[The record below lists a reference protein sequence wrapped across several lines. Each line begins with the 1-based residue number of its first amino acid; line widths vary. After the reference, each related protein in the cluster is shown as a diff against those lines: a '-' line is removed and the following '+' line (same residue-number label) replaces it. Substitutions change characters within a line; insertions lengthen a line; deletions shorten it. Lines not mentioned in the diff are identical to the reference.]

1 MHLIILNI
9 FANLFSDI
17 RKYYKTDKYYQMN
30 KNSIIG
36 FILIAGI
43 MIGYTYW
50 MTPSKEELAKQ
61 QRKADSI
68 AQIQR
73 HNEEVL
79 AKSAKIVEQSSQPE
93 IVNNVNIEDVSETYS
108 ELQNKYELFAN
119 AAHGDEQLY
128 IIENDL
134 VKLEI
139 SNKGGYVKTVELK
152 KYETFDSL
160 PVILFNP
167 ETTRFGLSFFSS
179 NNRSI
184 NTKDLYFTP
193 GENAFTHLKVSGDE
207 SLTFSMRLYTDTGEG
222 VVNPNSYIE
231 YLYKIV
237 GNNYMFDFTINIVGM
252 DRAISPNS
260 SYADLNWYVDLR
272 QQEKTVD
279 QFNGST
285 IYYKFY
291 QDEVDYM
298 SETDDD
304 EEQIA
309 TKLKWV
315 SFKQRFFSSTIVA
328 KNSFDNGKLTVFEKE
343 NPGSDRY
350 LKSMEADFEL
360 PINIKGETSIP
371 FSFYFGPN
379 KFYTLKS
386 YGLDLERQIP
396 IGWGFFILAWINEYI
411 VIPTFDWLGG
421 YGWNYGIVI
430 LVLTIMLK
438 TLLFPIAYK
447 TYYSSAKM
455 RVLKPEVD
463 ELSLKFPKKE
473 DAMKKQQAVM
483 ALYKKA
489 GANPAAGCVPML
501 LQMPIL
507 FAMFRFFPAS
517 IELRQQPFLW
527 AHDLSSYDSIAS
539 LPFDIPFY
547 GDHISLFTLL
557 MTVSTIMYTYL
568 NNQMMAS
575 QATQMPGMKTMMYIM
590 PVMFLGI
597 FNNYASGLSYYYF
610 LANVITFGQMFVFRY
625 AINENKLRATIEKN
639 KKKPAKKKSAFQKR
653 LEEAAK
659 QKGYNKK
666 R

>member
-1 MHLIILNI
+1 
-9 FANLFSDI
+9 
-17 RKYYKTDKYYQMN
+17 MN

-50 MTPSKEELAKQ
+50 MAPSKEELAKQ

-73 HNEEVL
+73 KNAETL
-79 AKSAKIVEQSSQPE
+79 AKTTKILEKASQPISPTSE
-93 IVNNVNIEDVSETYS
+93 ATQEQSETYAD
-108 ELQNKYELFAN
+108 LQSKYDVFAN
-119 AAHGDEQLY
+119 AALGDEQLY

-139 SNKGGYVKTVELK
+139 SNKGGHIKTVELK
-152 KYETFDSL
+152 DYKTFDSL

-167 ETTRFGLSFFSS
+167 ETARFGLSFFSH
-179 NNRSI
+179 NRII
-184 NTKDLYFTP
+184 NTENFYFTP
-193 GENAFTHLKVSGDE
+193 DEFASNHMRISGSE
-207 SLTFSMRLYTDTGEG
+207 SLTFSMRLYTGSEEG
-222 VVNPNSYIE
+222 VINNNSYIE
-231 YLYKIV
+231 YVYKFS
-237 GNNYMFDFTINIVGM
+237 GNNYMFDLTINIVGM
-252 DRAISPNS
+252 EGIISSNS
-260 SYADLNWYVDLR
+260 SYVDLNWYADLR
-272 QQEKTVD
+272 QQEKTID

-291 QDEVDYM
+291 KDEVDYM

-304 EEQIA
+304 EEQIT
-309 TKLKWV
+309 TKLRWV
-315 SFKQRFFSSTIVA
+315 SFKQRFFSSTIIA
-328 KNSFDNGKLTVFEKE
+328 KNSFNNGRLKVFEKE

-360 PINIKGETSIP
+360 PINLRGKTSIP

-386 YGLDLERQIP
+386 YDLDLERQIP

-411 VIPTFDWLGG
+411 VIPTFYWLGG

-430 LVLTIMLK
+430 LVLTLMLK

-463 ELSLKFPKKE
+463 ELSKKFPKKE

-527 AHDLSSYDSIAS
+527 AHDLSSYDSIAT

-547 GDHISLFTLL
+547 GDHVSLFTLL

-575 QATQMPGMKTMMYIM
+575 QTTQMPGMKTMMYLM
-590 PVMFLGI
+590 PIMFLGI

-625 AINENKLRATIEKN
+625 AINEDKLRATIERN
-639 KKKPAKKKSAFQKR
+639 KKKPPKKKSAFQKR

-659 QKGYNKK
+659 QKSSNRK

>member
-1 MHLIILNI
+1 
-9 FANLFSDI
+9 
-17 RKYYKTDKYYQMN
+17 
-30 KNSIIG
+30 
-36 FILIAGI
+36 
-43 MIGYTYW
+43 
-50 MTPSKEELAKQ
+50 
-61 QRKADSI
+61 
-68 AQIQR
+68 
-73 HNEEVL
+73 
-79 AKSAKIVEQSSQPE
+79 
-93 IVNNVNIEDVSETYS
+93 
-108 ELQNKYELFAN
+108 
-119 AAHGDEQLY
+119 
-128 IIENDL
+128 
-134 VKLEI
+134 
-139 SNKGGYVKTVELK
+139 
-152 KYETFDSL
+152 
-160 PVILFNP
+160 
-167 ETTRFGLSFFSS
+167 
-179 NNRSI
+179 
-184 NTKDLYFTP
+184 
-193 GENAFTHLKVSGDE
+193 
-207 SLTFSMRLYTDTGEG
+207 
-222 VVNPNSYIE
+222 
-231 YLYKIV
+231 
-237 GNNYMFDFTINIVGM
+237 
-252 DRAISPNS
+252 
-260 SYADLNWYVDLR
+260 
-272 QQEKTVD
+272 
-279 QFNGST
+279 
-285 IYYKFY
+285 
-291 QDEVDYM
+291 
-298 SETDDD
+298 
-304 EEQIA
+304 
-309 TKLKWV
+309 
-315 SFKQRFFSSTIVA
+315 
-328 KNSFDNGKLTVFEKE
+328 
-343 NPGSDRY
+343 
-350 LKSMEADFEL
+350 
-360 PINIKGETSIP
+360 
-371 FSFYFGPN
+371 
-379 KFYTLKS
+379 
-386 YGLDLERQIP
+386 
-396 IGWGFFILAWINEYI
+396 
-411 VIPTFDWLGG
+411 
-421 YGWNYGIVI
+421 
-430 LVLTIMLK
+430 MLK